1 MTTAKKIVTFG
12 AAALMGVLSPA
23 MVAEAADT
31 HDYST
36 YYTLTSTLVAS
47 SGEYYF
53 NGYGV
58 LPPAAN
64 WIPPSGKESAD
75 MTDGEY
81 YLVPSGTLLI
91 ARGDKTKHYDDPWP
105 GEELAIQGTFRN
117 HVTNSR
123 NYSPTMPH
131 LALLPGGTVKL
142 HSALSTIKTKDN
154 TLEVRGTVEN
164 PSRFDYTYE
173 SVSDNVGYYALL
185 EVAIVGDADSAV
197 QFNYTG
203 GTGEALGFQRAF
215 RTTKGFADFLG
226 TLKVDGAYTWLRPEE
241 NAENFDI
248 GGTLWVTNGANI
260 YVTGL
265 SPTFGS
271 FVMSDDATLRITNS
285 VSVAVTNSLRLA
297 AGSKIEIE
305 SSVFASPEG
314 VLVMRLAPE
323 AVPAGGIDLS
333 GVEVVF
339 VQPGY
344 IELEGSLTT
353 VPDPDVEGGVLVYAT
368 PAIVFYNGPNEWD
381 YETYRGK
388 WIDPDFAPDYWSDG
402 LYPDGDKIY
411 CSTQRVFLTADY
423 SIFPGKNLIAKS
435 YLYLTG
441 SSYVTNLYLAGSAF
455 YVRSNG
461 LHFGGNI
468 TPLGGTR
475 TIRVLGTRT
484 FYLDAALHGD
494 QDIAFNSYYSEGK
507 GATFH
512 LTADNSD
519 WTGSWS
525 GTWTDR
531 DEGNYPYSIDRH
543 VRIVVGDA
551 KSLGGNPV
559 NFNYV
564 SILMNKYLEIR
575 FTNTT
580 VMTASNRG
588 IGITTGF
595 LCVDEGKTADLTAP
609 VTLNG
614 TLWKRGGGTLGF
626 GGGLR
631 WATNNDLSSLG
642 TPKANKNIVLVEEGA
657 IKASSLPLAN
667 VTFSDGTGIAADA
680 ASGAMDLTGATVAA
694 EGTICLK
701 ADANTLPEPTE
712 EVVYPVVK
720 VSAEQNA
727 TLGPAFRAAKVW
739 KGWFGSLVSETD
751 GDSNIVYS
759 VRYEKYGTTISI
771 R

>member
-1 MTTAKKIVTFG
+1 MMTKKTLTFG
-12 AAALMGVLSPA
+12 AAVLMAVLSLV

-36 YYTLTSTLVAS
+36 YYTLNADYSA
-47 SGEYYF
+47 
-53 NGYGV
+53 YGA
-58 LPPAAN
+58 LPPASK
-64 WIPPSGKESAD
+64 WTPPSGKESAA

-81 YLVPSGTLLI
+81 YLVPSGLRLI

-105 GEELAIQGTFRN
+105 GEELAIQGTLLN
-117 HVTNSR
+117 YVTNNR
-123 NYSPTMPH
+123 KYSPTMPH
-131 LALLPGGTVKL
+131 LALLPGGRL
-142 HSALSTIKTKDN
+142 EFYSAYSTIKAKDN
-154 TLEVRGTVEN
+154 TLEIRGTAEN
-164 PSRFDYTYE
+164 PTLFDYTYS
-173 SVSDNVGYYALL
+173 SVADNVGYYALL

-203 GTGEALGFQRAF
+203 GEGEALGFQRAF

-226 TLKVDGAYTWLRPEE
+226 TLKVDGAYTWLRPET
-241 NAENFDI
+241 NAVNFDI

-260 YVTGL
+260 YVANV

-271 FVMSDDATLRITNS
+271 FVMSDDATLRITNG
-285 VSVAVTNSLRLA
+285 VSVTVTNSLRLA

-305 SSVFASPEG
+305 APSIASPD
-314 VLVMRLAPE
+314 LIMRLAPG
-323 AVPAGGIDLS
+323 AVPAGEIDLS

-339 VQPGY
+339 LQPY
-344 IELEGSLTT
+344 FELEGSLTT
-353 VPDPDVEGGVLVYAT
+353 APDPDVEGGVLVYVT
-368 PAIVFYNGPNEWD
+368 PAIVYYNGPNEWD
-381 YETYRGK
+381 DETYRGK
-388 WIDPDFAPDYWSDG
+388 WIDPDLAPTYWSDG

-411 CSTQRVFLTADY
+411 CSPQRVFLTADY
-423 SIFPGKNLIAKS
+423 SIFPGKTLIARN

-441 SSYVTNLYLAGSAF
+441 SSYVTNLYLAGNAF

-468 TPLGGTR
+468 TPLGGAR
-475 TIRVLGTRT
+475 AIRVLGSRT

-494 QDIAFNSYYSEGK
+494 QDIAFNCYYPEGN

-531 DEGNYPYSIDRH
+531 DAGSYPYNMDRH

-564 SILMNKYLEIR
+564 SILMSKYLEIR

-588 IGITTGF
+588 IGISTGF
-595 LCVDEGKTADLTAP
+595 LCVDEGATADLTAP

-642 TPKANKNIVLVEEGA
+642 TPKSNKNIVLVEEGA
-657 IKASSLPLAN
+657 IKASSLPLAK
-667 VTFSDGTGIAADA
+667 VTFSDGTGIAADT
-680 ASGAMDLTGATVAA
+680 ASGAMDLTGATVTA
-694 EGTICLK
+694 EGTINLK
-701 ADANTLPEPTE
+701 ADANTLPEPTAT
-712 EVVYPVVK
+712 VVYPVVK
-720 VSAEQNA
+720 VSATQNA
-727 TLGPAFRAAKVW
+727 TLGSAFKATKVW
-739 KGWFGSLVSETD
+739 KGWAATLVVSDPD
-751 GDSNIVYS
+751 GDGNVTYS
-759 VRYEKYGTTISI
+759 VKYEKKGTVIVI
-771 R
+771 Q